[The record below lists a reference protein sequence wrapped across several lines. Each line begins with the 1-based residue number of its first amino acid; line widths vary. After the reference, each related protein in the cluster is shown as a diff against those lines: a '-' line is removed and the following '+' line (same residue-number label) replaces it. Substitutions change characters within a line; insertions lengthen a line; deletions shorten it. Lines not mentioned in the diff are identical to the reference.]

1 MLIINYFVGM
11 IVGSALVYDL
21 FYRKIPNYLI
31 LTGYAGLGPYMY
43 IRFGI
48 DGIIQSA
55 AAVCV
60 VGVALIIV
68 YVLGG
73 LGAGDVKLIC
83 LICGFLGL
91 KQAAVY
97 TILVLCIGAFIG
109 LIKKCMRFANM
120 AGGRAERTLT
130 GVMKIRFG
138 IPITAGYFIIL
149 ISKGGII

>member
-21 FYRKIPNYLI
+21 FYRKIPNYLVV
-31 LTGYAGLGPYMY
+31 TGYAGLVPYMY

-48 DGIIQSA
+48 SGIIQSA

-68 YVLGG
+68 YILGG
-73 LGAGDVKLIC
+73 LGAGDVKLMC

-91 KQAAVY
+91 KQALIY
-97 TILVLCIGAFIG
+97 TFLVLCIGAFIG
-109 LIKKCMRFANM
+109 LIKIGMRFINIANM
-120 AGGRAERTLT
+120 SRTVT
-130 GVMKIRFG
+130 KIRFG
-138 IPITAGYFIIL
+138 IPITMGYFVIL
-149 ISKGGII
+149 ISKGGVI